1 MKELRLHGMH
11 RAFET
16 TLGPNGMG
24 TDYTND
30 EIIAYLVQCEWDDR
44 HNRRIERL
52 TRSARFRY
60 TAVMEAVDYRPSR
73 QLDKNQVQRIGS
85 CGFIKKKENVLITG
99 STGVGK
105 SYLASAIGHQACSM
119 GKKVMYFNTAKLFT
133 MLKTSKADG
142 SYPKQIGKLEKQDLL
157 ILDDFGP
164 KPLDNIN
171 RHALMEIIEDRH
183 GQRSTII
190 ASQLPVSKWHD
201 IIGERTLADA
211 ILDRLVHTAHRIDIK
226 GESMRRKLKNKN

>member
-157 ILDDFGP
+157 ILDDFGL

-201 IIGERTLADA
+201 INGERTLADA

>member
-24 TDYTND
+24 TDHTND

-60 TAVMEAVDYRPSR
+60 AAVMEAVDYRPSR
-73 QLDKNQVQRIGS
+73 QLDKNQVQRLGN
-85 CGFIKKKENVLITG
+85 CDFIKKRENALITG

-105 SYLASAIGHQACSM
+105 SYLASAIGH
-119 GKKVMYFNTAKLFT
+119 
-133 MLKTSKADG
+133 
-142 SYPKQIGKLEKQDLL
+142 
-157 ILDDFGP
+157 
-164 KPLDNIN
+164 
-171 RHALMEIIEDRH
+171 
-183 GQRSTII
+183 
-190 ASQLPVSKWHD
+190 
-201 IIGERTLADA
+201 
-211 ILDRLVHTAHRIDIK
+211 
-226 GESMRRKLKNKN
+226 